1 MCSKETPKY
10 RRCFQKTSSLFMW
23 ASMPRREQGIA
34 SSRWVP
40 VHLEATALEV
50 QEFFR
55 DQAVGQDQVRQ
66 ESHCSRKVSSSR
78 PAGAT

>member
-23 ASMPRREQGIA
+23 ANMPRRKQGIA
-34 SSRWVP
+34 SSRCVP
-40 VHLEATALEV
+40 VHLEAKALEV

-66 ESHCSRKVSSSR
+66 ERHWQLGV
-78 PAGAT
+78 AVL